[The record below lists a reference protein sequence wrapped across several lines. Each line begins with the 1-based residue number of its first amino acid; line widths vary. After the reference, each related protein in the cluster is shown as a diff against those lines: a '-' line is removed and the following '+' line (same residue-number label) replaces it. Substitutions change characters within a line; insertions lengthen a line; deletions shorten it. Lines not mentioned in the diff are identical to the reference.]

1 MALPFTFAII
11 ETGIRFVIPQPLAPT
26 LYRFHPVYSFFLEP
40 SKKSTVENFDYKI
53 SINVNSLGF
62 RGKEFNLGNN
72 NNNIL
77 VIGDSY
83 AFGAGVENNETFPA
97 LLEQY
102 LSKTGNPINIM
113 NTSVPAWGST
123 QKLLFLQREGNK
135 YNPDLILWQ
144 FCETDFE
151 HNLQFDLHDVVDDSL
166 VYTPPEL
173 STRDR
178 LRTYAHFIPFYGW
191 LVQKSH
197 MVSLIRR
204 TVLLGINKHSKTK
217 NYNSSDKILEN
228 NTNNEKQIL
237 MEKLSQEILKTSK
250 NMNIPILP
258 IFIPSGGK
266 EIQRNGYNPVVQ
278 SLFKSFKEKN
288 IFFIDFTYIGFDE
301 SIRFN
306 SDGHWKPLAHKI
318 AADSIYNHII
328 SKSYLK

>member
-1 MALPFTFAII
+1 M
-11 ETGIRFVIPQPLAPT
+11 
-26 LYRFHPVYSFFLEP
+26 YSFFLEP
-40 SKKSTVENFDYKI
+40 SKKTISESPDYKI
-53 SINVNSLGF
+53 SVDINSLGF
-62 RGKEFNLGNN
+62 RGKEFELGNDN
-72 NNNIL
+72 HNIL
-77 VIGDSY
+77 VLGDSY
-83 AFGAGVENNETFPA
+83 SFGSGVEDNETFPA

-102 LSKTGNPINIM
+102 FDKVGIPVNVL

-123 QKLLFLQREGNK
+123 QKLLFLQKEGNK

-166 VYTPPEL
+166 VYTPPKT

-178 LRTYAHFIPFYGW
+178 LRTYTRFIPFYSW

-204 TVLLGINKHSKTK
+204 TILLAINKHSKTK
-217 NYNSSDKILEN
+217 NYSSSENILEK
-228 NTNNEKQIL
+228 NTDNEKWFL
-237 MEKLSQEILKTSK
+237 MDKLSQEILETGK
-250 NMNIPILP
+250 NMNVPVLP

-266 EIQRNGYNPVVQ
+266 EIQKNGYSPVAE
-278 SLFKSFKEKN
+278 SLFKSLKGKN

-306 SDGHWKPLAHKI
+306 SDGHWRPKAHKF
-318 AADSIYNHII
+318 AADSLYKHII
-328 SKSYLK
+328 KNPYF

>member
-1 MALPFTFAII
+1 M
-11 ETGIRFVIPQPLAPT
+11 
-26 LYRFHPVYSFFLEP
+26 
-40 SKKSTVENFDYKI
+40 
-53 SINVNSLGF
+53 GF
-62 RGKEFNLGNN
+62 RGKEFNFENN
-72 NNNIL
+72 NKNIL

-83 AFGAGVENNETFPA
+83 AFGTGVENNETFPA
-97 LLEQY
+97 ILEQY
-102 LSKTGNPINIM
+102 FGKVSNPINIM
-113 NTSVPAWGST
+113 NTSVPAWGTT

-144 FCETDFE
+144 FCETDFV

-166 VYTPPEL
+166 VYTAPEP

-178 LRTYAHFIPFYGW
+178 LRTYTRFIPFYSW

-197 MVSLIRR
+197 VVSLIRR

-217 NYNSSDKILEN
+217 NYNSSDKIPEK

-258 IFIPSGGK
+258 IFIPSGGR
-266 EIQRNGYNPVVQ
+266 EIQRNGYSPIVE
-278 SLFKSFKEKN
+278 SLFKSFKAKN

-306 SDGHWKPLAHKI
+306 SDGHWRPKAHKL
-318 AADSIYNHII
+318 AADSLYKHII
-328 SKSYLK
+328 KNPYF